1 MCGISGVV
9 GFDDPNIVKRMTD
22 SLRHRGPDD
31 EGYYTDHAAGLG
43 MVRLSII
50 DLATG
55 HQPMTD
61 EQRRY
66 WIVFNG
72 EIYTYQTLRR
82 ELEAKGH
89 RFASRTDTEV
99 IVHLYE
105 DLRERCLEP
114 LNGDFAFAIWD
125 SADQRLFVARDRLG
139 VKPLYYWH
147 HGRQFAFASELKA
160 LLRLP
165 EVSRDLDHEAL
176 DAYLTFLYVPA
187 PRSVFRQ
194 IKKLPPG
201 CWLSFQNGTVRVE
214 RYWNIPEAAAPARLK
229 EPLAEP
235 ILASLQD
242 AVRLRLVSDVPLG
255 AFLSGGIDSSS
266 VVALMSRSTTRPVQT
281 FSIGF
286 ETPYA
291 SYNELPAARL
301 VAERFQTDHHEFVVN
316 ADLAHLLPQAV
327 WHLDEPFAD
336 SSALLTFLLSREAK
350 RTVTVALTGTGGD
363 ELFGGYPRYLGAWA
377 SLAYEKLPRGLRRG
391 LAGMAGVLPESTTSR
406 NPAGR
411 LKRFA
416 DGGLLSPE
424 DRYLAWL
431 SYLTRPLKDGLYAEG
446 FRATLNGFDAHASYR
461 ALLARGAA
469 GFVDRVNTLDLQTY
483 LPDDLLVMGDKMSM
497 AHGLEI
503 RVPFCDHRLVEAA
516 CAIPMQRRMKGFRLK
531 ALLKEAVRP
540 LLPPALLG
548 KPKQGFMAPLGAWL
562 CRDLQPLCRDLLSPS
577 AVKRRGLFRPEAVDA
592 LVARQRTSP
601 MAFSHHVYALLVL
614 ELWFRRYCDGA
625 ST

>member
-1 MCGISGVV
+1 MCGISGVI
-9 GFDDPNIVKRMTD
+9 GFDDPGVVKRMTD

-31 EGYYTDHAAGLG
+31 EGAYTDNTAGLG
-43 MVRLSII
+43 MVRLSVI

-72 EIYTYQTLRR
+72 EIYTYQTLRS

-89 RFASRTDTEV
+89 RFTSRTDTEV

-105 DLRERCLEP
+105 DLQERCVEP

-125 SADQRLFVARDRLG
+125 AAERRLFLARDRLG

-147 HGRQFAFASELKA
+147 SGRRFAFASELKA

-165 EVSRDLDHEAL
+165 EVSRALDYEAI
-176 DAYLTFLYVPA
+176 DAYLTYLYVPA
-187 PRSVFRQ
+187 PRSVFQ
-194 IKKLPPG
+194 HIKKLPPG
-201 CWLSFQNGTVRVE
+201 CWLSFQNGTVRLE
-214 RYWNIPEAAAPARLK
+214 RYWDVPEPSSALGVR

-235 ILASLQD
+235 ILAALQD

-266 VVALMSRSTTRPVQT
+266 VVALMSRCTSRPVQT

-286 ETPYA
+286 EKPHA

-301 VAERFQTDHHEFVVN
+301 VAERFQTDHHEFIVK
-316 ADLAHLLPQAV
+316 ADIARLLPQVV

-350 RTVTVALTGTGGD
+350 RTVTVALTGIGGD

-377 SLAYEKLPRGLRRG
+377 SLAYEKLPGSLRGG
-391 LAGMAGVLPESTTSR
+391 LASMAGILPESTTSR
-406 NPAGR
+406 NLAGR

-416 DGGLLSPE
+416 DGGLLPPE
-424 DRYLAWL
+424 DRYLAWI
-431 SYLTRPLKDGLYAEG
+431 SYLTRPLKDGLYSEG
-446 FRATLNGFDAHASYR
+446 FRAALNGVDAHAPYR
-461 ALLARGAA
+461 ALLARGTA
-469 GFVDRVNTLDLQTY
+469 GFVDRVNALDLQTY

-497 AHGLEI
+497 AHGLEV

-516 CAIPMQRRMKGFRLK
+516 CAIPMQRRLKGFRLK
-531 ALLKEAVRP
+531 ALLKEAVRS

-548 KPKQGFMAPLGAWL
+548 KPKQGFMVPIGAWL
-562 CRDLQPLCRDLLSPS
+562 TRELQPLCRDLLSPS
-577 AVKRRGLFRPEAVDA
+577 AVKRRGLFRPEAVEA
-592 LVARQRTSP
+592 LVRRQRTAP
-601 MAFSHHVYALLVL
+601 VTLSHHVYALLVL
-614 ELWFRRYCDGA
+614 ELWFRRYLDGPV
-625 ST
+625 S